1 MRILDVLREQEEPA
15 ALSASEQLKDLYDKL
30 KSDNVFVHM
39 KHSGD
44 ENDNFIFSNLSFK
57 MEYEVLELECT
68 IYYTIRDF
76 NTPKKVDND
85 IAVNVFKDLQNY
97 MNKKFK
103 LDSYGDDLLDNIIF
117 SIREIAIMV
126 NSKDLAKQT
135 LQLTRILSPIATK
148 FTDGVK
154 YTFLKDMGNV
164 ISRYQIPEE
173 FTVFFEDNFN
183 EENKRIYKRI
193 QAIYSVL
200 KQGSVD
206 GHSYHFKG
214 FPWISIDPFKTHSES
229 MVFNKIEGKKV
240 IPADFRVSVSAY
252 PSLLEIDGEDGG
264 TVELNN
270 PALYKKVR
278 AHIAKLFNHH
288 KIKDSYTP

>member
-214 FPWISIDPFKTHSES
+214 SPWISIDPFKTHSES